1 MTGGRKPNPPSVR
14 KAGMSEDTKARMRAM
29 YADLE
34 RRAEKAR
41 AAIERDGAMLEDFRG
56 RKYLHPQC
64 AELNSLCREMRALA
78 RMGIFDEDECGCL
91 GSPGDDAISDLI
103 D

>member
-1 MTGGRKPNPPSVR
+1 
-14 KAGMSEDTKARMRAM
+14 MRDI

-34 RRAEKAR
+34 RRAEEAR
-41 AAIERDGAMLEDFRG
+41 KSIDRDGAMLEDFRG

-78 RMGIFDEDECGCL
+78 RMGIFDGEAAIRAKED
-91 GSPGDDAISDLI
+91 PADARIRAMLD
-103 D
+103 